1 MKRNFLKTSL
11 SAFAFIMGIVASF
24 AFSFAPNDTEDD
36 PVSGYIQ
43 ILDPMSCEKVI
54 HDCIIG
60 GVDCTIILIGGEA
73 PVFSMRNPGSTL
85 CTEQLSRPP
94 Y

>member
-1 MKRNFLKTSL
+1 MKRHFFKTSL
-11 SAFAFIMGIVASF
+11 SAFIFTLAIVASF
-24 AFSFAPNDTEDD
+24 AFSPTLNDTEND
-36 PVSGYIQ
+36 PVKGYIQ
-43 ILDPMSCEKVI
+43 TLDPMSCEKVI

-60 GVDCTIILIGGEA
+60 GVDCTITVIGGEA
-73 PVFSMRNPGSTL
+73 PVFYTKTGTL